1 MGGDSH
7 RERKGQAAGDGDRS
21 QEQVLLQGIRDQR
34 DVGRKPRPVDPR
46 VDVVEEYAGRH
57 STTVKDAVIRLENVS
72 KGFPGGA
79 NAVIDLSLNIPD
91 GQTCVLIGPSGCGK
105 TTTLRMINRL
115 IEPDAGRILVDGQDT
130 RGVDPA
136 ALRLKM
142 GYVIQNT
149 GLFPHMTVG
158 DNVGTV
164 PRLWRWDKAR
174 ISARVDELLTLVG
187 LEPGEYRERYPHQ
200 LSGGQ
205 RQRVGFARALGAD
218 PPILLM
224 DEPFGAVDRIT
235 RERLQHE
242 FINIQRSV
250 RKTVVFVTHD
260 IDEAVL
266 VGDRICLMQM
276 QAQVAQYD
284 APEAFLTRPASP
296 YVAEFLGRERLV
308 RRMSVVTIDPKT
320 LEPAGGPRPDEP
332 RVPLSSS
339 LTVAFAAALTS
350 PTERAAVFEGDR
362 YLGEFTATSLL
373 ESLRRA
379 TAGGGDQVATGI

>member
-1 MGGDSH
+1 
-7 RERKGQAAGDGDRS
+7 
-21 QEQVLLQGIRDQR
+21 
-34 DVGRKPRPVDPR
+34 
-46 VDVVEEYAGRH
+46 
-57 STTVKDAVIRLENVS
+57 VIRLENVS
-72 KGFPGGA
+72 KNFAGGS
-79 NAVIDLSLNIPD
+79 NAVKGLTLDIRD

-115 IEPDAGRILVDGQDT
+115 IDPDVGRVLVDGEDT

-136 ALRLKM
+136 ALRLRM
-142 GYVIQNT
+142 GYVIQQT

-158 DNVGTV
+158 ENVGTV
-164 PRLWRWDKAR
+164 PRLWKWDGAR
-174 ISARVDELLTLVG
+174 ISKRVDELLELVG
-187 LEPGEYRERYPHQ
+187 LDPHEYRDRYPHQ

-242 FINIQRSV
+242 FINIQRSM

-266 VGDRICLMQM
+266 VGDRICLLKM
-276 QAQVAQYD
+276 QAEIAQYD
-284 APEAFLTRPASP
+284 TPEVILTRPASD

-308 RRMSVVTIDPKT
+308 RRMSVVPIDAAT
-320 LEPAGGPRPDEP
+320 LDRSAGGPHDGEP
-332 RVPLSSS
+332 RVLLSST
-339 LTVAFAAALTS
+339 LTEAFAAALSS
-350 PTERAAVFEGDR
+350 PTERASVFEGER
-362 YLGEFTATSLL
+362 YVGAFTATSLL

-379 TAGGGDQVATGI
+379 SAEGGGEDAAGI

>member
-1 MGGDSH
+1 
-7 RERKGQAAGDGDRS
+7 
-21 QEQVLLQGIRDQR
+21 
-34 DVGRKPRPVDPR
+34 
-46 VDVVEEYAGRH
+46 
-57 STTVKDAVIRLENVS
+57 LENVNKQFAQGS
-72 KGFPGGA
+72 
-79 NAVIDLSLNIPD
+79 NAVRNLTLDIR
-91 GQTCVLIGPSGCGK
+91 GGETCVLIGPSGCGK

-115 IEPDAGRILVDGQDT
+115 IDPDSGRILIDGEDT
-130 RGVDPA
+130 GGVDPA
-136 ALRLKM
+136 KLRLKM

-164 PRLWRWDKAR
+164 PRLWDWDRAR
-174 ISARVDELLTLVG
+174 IKARVDELLQLVG
-187 LEPGEYRERYPHQ
+187 LDPKEYRNRYPHQ

-235 RERLQHE
+235 RERLQQE
-242 FINIQRSV
+242 FIHIQRSM

-260 IDEAVL
+260 IDEAVM
-266 VGDRICLMQM
+266 VGDRICLMEM
-276 QAQVAQYD
+276 QAQIAQYD
-284 APEAFLTRPASP
+284 TPDAILTRPASD

-308 RRMSVVTIDPKT
+308 RRMSVVQVDPQT
-320 LEPAGGPRPDEP
+320 LEHPASGPASREP

-339 LTVAFAAALTS
+339 LTEAFAAALSS
-350 PTERAAVFEGDR
+350 PTERAAVFDGER
-362 YLGEFTATSLL
+362 YVGTFTATSLL

-379 TAGGGDQVATGI
+379 SADGGEKVATGV

>member
-1 MGGDSH
+1 
-7 RERKGQAAGDGDRS
+7 
-21 QEQVLLQGIRDQR
+21 
-34 DVGRKPRPVDPR
+34 
-46 VDVVEEYAGRH
+46 
-57 STTVKDAVIRLENVS
+57 VIRLEHVS

-79 NAVIDLSLNIPD
+79 NAVIDLSLDIAD

-115 IEPDAGRILVDGQDT
+115 IAPDSGRILVDDQDT
-130 RGVDPA
+130 HGVDPA
-136 ALRLKM
+136 QLRLKM
-142 GYVIQNT
+142 GYVIQST

-164 PRLWRWDKAR
+164 PRLWNWDKAR
-174 ISARVDELLTLVG
+174 INDRVNELLTLVG
-187 LEPGEYRERYPHQ
+187 LDPVEYRHRYPHQ

-224 DEPFGAVDRIT
+224 DEPFGAIDRIT

-242 FINIQRSV
+242 FINIQRSL

-266 VGDRICLMQM
+266 VGDRICLLEM
-276 QAQVAQYD
+276 QARVAQYD
-284 APEAFLTRPASP
+284 TPEAILTRPASK
-296 YVAEFLGRERLV
+296 YVSDFLGSEQLV
-308 RRMSVVTIDPKT
+308 RRMSVVTIDPHT
-320 LEPAGGPRPDEP
+320 LERAPEPRPGEP
-332 RVPLSSS
+332 RIERRTT
-339 LTVAFAAALTS
+339 LTDAFAAALSS
-350 PTERAAVFEGDR
+350 PTERAAVFDGDR
-362 YLGEFTATSLL
+362 YIGAFTATSLL

-379 TAGGGDQVATGI
+379 SAGGGDQVAAGI